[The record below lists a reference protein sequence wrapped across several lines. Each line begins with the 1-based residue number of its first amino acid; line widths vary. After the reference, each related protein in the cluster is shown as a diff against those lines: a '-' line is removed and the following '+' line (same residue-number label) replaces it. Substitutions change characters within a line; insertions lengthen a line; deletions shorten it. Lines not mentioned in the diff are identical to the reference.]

1 MTTIAAAAASMIAF
15 SLSKTVDG
23 KRQELSK
30 QTIFCPTLKDFG
42 IALEPVRVEE
52 DGSPV
57 YESNE
62 ANWLYTAIQQQVKA
76 QARNKFVPQSDT
88 LRPGAK
94 VAENLAELVAPST
107 GNKGAALVEKRS
119 LLEMFRSWL
128 AAQGKNEAVQ
138 KLLSTM
144 LDRTDNLLLQEPA
157 KREKVKAYFVEFGEA
172 KVEVLTDWQVQY
184 LTGAVEACDGEEI
197 DF

>member
-1 MTTIAAAAASMIAF
+1 M
-15 SLSKTVDG
+15 
-23 KRQELSK
+23 
-30 QTIFCPTLKDFG
+30 
-42 IALEPVRVEE
+42 RVEE

-107 GNKGAALVEKRS
+107 GNKGLPWLRKRS
-119 LLEMFRSWL
+119 LLEMFGVGWRL
-128 AAQGKNEAVQ
+128 KVNEAVQ

-144 LDRTDNLLLQEPA
+144 LDRTDNLLLQNLLSARKLKYFGKFIA
-157 KREKVKAYFVEFGEA
+157 KLGRSADRLASPVP
-172 KVEVLTDWQVQY
+172 D
-184 LTGAVEACDGEEI
+184 
-197 DF
+197 

>member
-1 MTTIAAAAASMIAF
+1 MTTSMIAF

-23 KRQELSK
+23 KRVELSK

-42 IALEPVRVEE
+42 IAVEPVRVEE

-94 VAENLAELVAPST
+94 VAESLAELVAPST
-107 GNKGAALVEKRS
+107 GNKGAALVEKRT

>member
-1 MTTIAAAAASMIAF
+1 MTTSMIAF

-23 KRQELSK
+23 KREELA
-30 QTIFCPTLKDFG
+30 QTQIFCPTLKDFG

-57 YESNE
+57 YESHE

-76 QARNKFVPQSDT
+76 QARNKFVPKSDT

>member
-1 MTTIAAAAASMIAF
+1 MTTSMIAF

-23 KRQELSK
+23 KRVELSK

-42 IALEPVRVEE
+42 IAVEPVRVEE

-94 VAENLAELVAPST
+94 VAESLAELVAPST

>member
-1 MTTIAAAAASMIAF
+1 MTTEQITVDSLISF
-15 SLSKTVDG
+15 DLSKTEQG
-23 KRQELSK
+23 KRVPLTSIK
-30 QTIFCPTLKDFG
+30 IYCPTLKDFG
-42 IALEPVRVEE
+42 INAEPVRVEK

-76 QARNKFVPQSDT
+76 QARNKFVPQTAT

-94 VAENLAELVAPST
+94 VAESLAELTAPST
-107 GNKGAALVEKRS
+107 GNKGAALVEKRT
-119 LLEMFRSWL
+119 LLELFRGWL
-128 AAQGKNEAVQ
+128 AETGKNEAVQ

-144 LDRTDNLLLQEPA
+144 LDRTDNLLLQEA
-157 KREKVKAYFVEFGEA
+157 DKREKIKGYFVSFGEA
-172 KVEVLTDWQVQY
+172 KVEVLTDWQITY
-184 LTGAVEACDGEEI
+184 LTGAVEACDGEAI

>member
-1 MTTIAAAAASMIAF
+1 MTTSMIAF
-15 SLSKTVDG
+15 PMSKTVDG
-23 KRQELSK
+23 KRQELSQ

-42 IALEPVRVEE
+42 IAIEPVRVEE
-52 DGSPV
+52 DGSLV

-76 QARNKFVPQSDT
+76 QARNKFVPKSDT

-94 VAENLAELVAPST
+94 IAENLAELVAPST

-128 AAQGKNEAVQ
+128 AAQGKNEPVQ

-144 LDRTDNLLLQEPA
+144 LDRTDNLLLQEPH
-157 KREKVKAYFVEFGEA
+157 KREKVKTYFVEFGEA

>member
-1 MTTIAAAAASMIAF
+1 MTTSLIAF

-23 KRQELSK
+23 KRVELSK

-144 LDRTDNLLLQEPA
+144 LDRTDNLLLQEPG